1 MRKNMNITL
10 IGMSGVGKTTIG
22 KLLSKKLGYGFVD
35 VDDLIKKRIGTS
47 LQSFIDNSGDAAF
60 LELEEQVVLDLEPLE
75 SCIIATGGSMIYSEV
90 AMEHLRSISTVV
102 YLDAPFGRI
111 ARRIEPSKRGVVGLK
126 EKSLKELYHERKV
139 LYEKYLDVHIKIEKG
154 ERKSAIADRIIA
166 ICFEI
171 NGS

>member
-1 MRKNMNITL
+1 MNITL

-35 VDDLIKKRIGTS
+35 IDSLIKKKIGMS
-47 LQSFIDNSGDAAF
+47 LQSFIDKSGDNAF
-60 LELEEQVVLDLEPLE
+60 LELEEQVVLDLEP
-75 SCIIATGGSMIYSEV
+75 SGNCIIATGGSMIYSEV
-90 AMEHLRSISTVV
+90 AMEHLRTLSTIV

-111 ARRIEPSKRGVVGLK
+111 ARRIDPSKRGVVGLK

-139 LYEKYLDVHIKIEKG
+139 LYEKYLDIHIKIEKG

-166 ICFEI
+166 ICSER